1 MLNSKIILNAFSREC
16 NKCSFLYDYFH
27 AKKCAIWY
35 VCRRRNVDIQT
46 LRAPIIYC
54 SRCISISNIIENP
67 ITHLAN
73 GYTYIN
79 HAYSE
84 KIYIFVAF
92 LRHLRDRYCARQ
104 YWYRLKVRLRTSE
117 AKDKLADRL
126 PIFIQLSIIGLLDTL
141 SLKLDLW
148 KFQYASISRCVY
160 WFFVKNC
167 SWAVWIILDVK
178 IFYYIS
184 YVWLFDVWK
193 ILWKFIL
200 HVTLFLTQES
210 DFRF

>member
-1 MLNSKIILNAFSREC
+1 MLNNKLILNAFSREC

-79 HAYSE
+79 HAYSK

-92 LRHLRDRYCARQ
+92 LRHLRGRYCARQ

-117 AKDKLADRL
+117 AKDELTDRL
-126 PIFIQLSIIGLLDTL
+126 PIFIQLSIIELLNTL
-141 SLKLDLW
+141 SLKLDLSN
-148 KFQYASISRCVY
+148 FNMHQSHVMFID
-160 WFFVKNC
+160 FFVKSC
-167 SWAVWIILDVK
+167 CWAIWIILDVK

-184 YVWLFDVWK
+184 YDSLMFG
-193 ILWKFIL
+193 KFY
-200 HVTLFLTQES
+200 ES
-210 DFRF
+210 FYYT